1 MRKILTG
8 FMGLVMVSAVVG
20 GVAYAAFS
28 SQASVLGTSFST
40 GSADLQVGA
49 GVSPAF
55 ASTFAPNWVFSGL
68 YPGLV
73 STPTSFQLRNNST
86 SPVAFSITGSLRPGV
101 TGDWGPLSSVVK
113 VAITT
118 SATAPAVGDPAWKT
132 LAEWN
137 APGAYSIDANLPQN
151 IERLYYFHVY
161 TDSAAGNEIAAKSL
175 TGVNFDFVGTQVIP
189 APLP

>member
-40 GSADLQVGA
+40 GSANLQVGA
-49 GVSPAF
+49 GESPAF
-55 ASTFAPNWVFSGL
+55 ASTYTPSWVFSGL

-73 STPTSFQLRNNST
+73 STPTTFQLKNSST
-86 SPVAFSITGSLRPGV
+86 SPVSFSVTGTLRSGV

-118 SATAPAVGDPAWKT
+118 SASAPAVGNSAWKT

-137 APGAYSIDANLPQN
+137 SPGGYVIDSQLTQN
-151 IERLYYFHVY
+151 EETLYYFHVY
-161 TDSAAGNEIAAKSL
+161 TDSAAGNEIAAKTLS
-175 TGVNFDFVGTQVIP
+175 GVNFDFVGTQIVP
-189 APLP
+189 AL